1 MEMTNQT
8 VRPAS
13 ESPET
18 ILSLLR
24 RQAVFFAQLKSLV
37 DRQRLLVAQEDVGAL
52 LALLAERGELS
63 KQITDLDLQ
72 LRPIRQDW
80 KFHRAG
86 LSQDQ
91 GSEAD
96 RLLGESS
103 ERLKHVMEGDER
115 DARILSGRKH
125 TVATALGATHRV
137 GEAISAY
144 QTSAVGSAAAHRMD
158 EGI

>member
-1 MEMTNQT
+1 MTNQPAH
-8 VRPAS
+8 PAS
-13 ESPET
+13 DSPET

-24 RQAVFFAQLKSLV
+24 KQAVFFAQLKSLA
-37 DRQRLLVAQEDVGAL
+37 DEQRLLVAQEDVAAL
-52 LALLAERGELS
+52 LALLAKRGALS
-63 KQITDLDLQ
+63 KQLTDLDLQ
-72 LRPIRQDW
+72 LRPIRRDW

-86 LSQDQ
+86 LSRDQ

-96 RLLGESS
+96 RLLSESS
-103 ERLKHVMEGDER
+103 ERLRGVMEGDER

-144 QTSAVGSAAAHRMD
+144 QTPVMGAAVSHRMD
-158 EGI
+158 EGV

>member
-24 RQAVFFAQLKSLV
+24 RQAVFFAQLKLLA

-52 LALLAERGELS
+52 LTLLAERGALS
-63 KQITDLDLQ
+63 KQLTDLDLQ
-72 LRPIRQDW
+72 LRPIRRNW
-80 KFHRAG
+80 KFYRAG
-86 LSQDQ
+86 LSQAQ

-96 RLLGESS
+96 RLLSESS
-103 ERLKHVMEGDER
+103 ERLKGVMEGDER

-144 QTSAVGSAAAHRMD
+144 QAPVLVATVSHRMD
-158 EGI
+158 EGV